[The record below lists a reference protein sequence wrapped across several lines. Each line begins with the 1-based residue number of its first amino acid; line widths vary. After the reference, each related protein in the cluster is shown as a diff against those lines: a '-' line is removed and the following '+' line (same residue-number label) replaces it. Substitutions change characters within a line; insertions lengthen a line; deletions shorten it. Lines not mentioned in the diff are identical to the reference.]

1 MQDPGSNYEPG
12 SDQSRCGVFFSF
24 VLEQRLNREE
34 DSITG
39 ARFALDCEPGSR
51 CT

>member
-1 MQDPGSNYEPG
+1 MNLGLTNPAAG
-12 SDQSRCGVFFSF
+12 FFSF